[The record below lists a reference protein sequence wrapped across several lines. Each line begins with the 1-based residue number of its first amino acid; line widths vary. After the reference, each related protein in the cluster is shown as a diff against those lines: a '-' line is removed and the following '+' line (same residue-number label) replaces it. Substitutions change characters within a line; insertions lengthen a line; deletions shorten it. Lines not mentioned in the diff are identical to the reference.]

1 MLLST
6 HFFDRLGELADRV
19 ILLREGRVALD
30 ETTAELRRRSVGNR
44 YLVNTNGT
52 PPTVFLEALR
62 SAGISPEQV
71 TTIDTN
77 WDDVMKEPSTAGPTN
92 ESSGGLK

>member
-1 MLLST
+1 
-6 HFFDRLGELADRV
+6 
-19 ILLREGRVALD
+19 VALD
-30 ETTAELRRRSVGNR
+30 ETTAELRRRSVGKR

-52 PPTVFLEALR
+52 PPAAFLEALR

-77 WDDVMKEPSTAGPTN
+77 WDELMQEPSTAGATN